1 MKTHKDTDLR
11 EALRRKYANTP
22 QIPAD
27 FSERLMKRMEESVS
41 TKKPR
46 HRHVWLY
53 ATIGTIAASIL
64 LLLTIPYINKVE
76 TKEQPVV
83 TQRHVKQDITMKSE
97 KQQQVPLQPQETS
110 IVVSNVQPKHSNIVR
125 KRHDSA
131 KEEDTLS
138 SPSERLQYYIAKLEA
153 EMKNLDD
160 SVKEAHLEKLI
171 AADEH
176 LQQLV
181 YSIVNDKAEQT
192 INELRNDSTANY
204 INF

>member
-53 ATIGTIAASIL
+53 ATIGTIAASFL

-76 TKEQPVV
+76 TKERPVV

-97 KQQQVPLQPQETS
+97 KQLQPQETS

-138 SPSERLQYYIAKLEA
+138 SSSERLQYYIAKLEA

-160 SVKEAHLEKLI
+160 SVREAHLEKLI

-192 INELRNDSTANY
+192 INELRKDSTANY

>member
-27 FSERLMKRMEESVS
+27 FSERLMKRMEESVPA
-41 TKKPR
+41 KKSR

-64 LLLTIPYINKVE
+64 LLFTLPYINKVK

-97 KQQQVPLQPQETS
+97 KQLQPQETS

-138 SPSERLQYYIAKLEA
+138 SSSERLQYYIAKLEA

-160 SVKEAHLEKLI
+160 SVREAHLEKLI

-192 INELRNDSTANY
+192 INELRKDSTANY

>member
-1 MKTHKDTDLR
+1 MKTYKDTDLR

-41 TKKPR
+41 TKKSR

-97 KQQQVPLQPQETS
+97 KQLQPQETS

-138 SPSERLQYYIAKLEA
+138 SSSVRLQYYIAKLEA

-160 SVKEAHLEKLI
+160 SVREAHLEKLI

-192 INELRNDSTANY
+192 INELRKDSTANY

>member
-1 MKTHKDTDLR
+1 MKTYKDTDLR

-41 TKKPR
+41 TKKSR
-46 HRHVWLY
+46 HHHVWLY
-53 ATIGTIAASIL
+53 ATIGTIAASFL

-97 KQQQVPLQPQETS
+97 KQLQPQETS

-138 SPSERLQYYIAKLEA
+138 SSSERLQYYIAKLEA

-192 INELRNDSTANY
+192 INELQKDSTANY

>member
-27 FSERLMKRMEESVS
+27 FSERLMKRMEESVPA
-41 TKKPR
+41 KKSR

-53 ATIGTIAASIL
+53 ATIGTIAASFL

-97 KQQQVPLQPQETS
+97 KQLQPQETS

-138 SPSERLQYYIAKLEA
+138 SSSERLQYYIAKLEA

-160 SVKEAHLEKLI
+160 SVREAHLEKLI

-192 INELRNDSTANY
+192 INELRKDSTANY

>member
-1 MKTHKDTDLR
+1 MKTYKDTDLR

-41 TKKPR
+41 TKKSR

-53 ATIGTIAASIL
+53 ATIGTIAASFL

-97 KQQQVPLQPQETS
+97 KQLQPQETS

-138 SPSERLQYYIAKLEA
+138 SSSERLQYYIAKLEA

-160 SVKEAHLEKLI
+160 SVREAHLEKLI

-192 INELRNDSTANY
+192 INELRKDSTANY

>member
-27 FSERLMKRMEESVS
+27 FSERLMKRMEESVPA
-41 TKKPR
+41 KKSR

-53 ATIGTIAASIL
+53 ATIGTIAASFL

-97 KQQQVPLQPQETS
+97 KQLQPQETS

-138 SPSERLQYYIAKLEA
+138 SSSERLQYYIAKLEA

-160 SVKEAHLEKLI
+160 SVREAHLEKLI
-171 AADEH
+171 AADEQ

-192 INELRNDSTANY
+192 INELRKDSTANY

>member
-1 MKTHKDTDLR
+1 MKTYKDTDLR

-53 ATIGTIAASIL
+53 ATIGTIAASFL

-76 TKEQPVV
+76 TKERPVV

-97 KQQQVPLQPQETS
+97 KQLQPQETS

-138 SPSERLQYYIAKLEA
+138 SSSERLQYYIAKLEA

-192 INELRNDSTANY
+192 INELQKDSTANY

>member
-1 MKTHKDTDLR
+1 MKTYKDTDLR

-41 TKKPR
+41 AKKSR

-64 LLLTIPYINKVE
+64 LLLTLPYINKVE

-97 KQQQVPLQPQETS
+97 KQLQPQETS

-138 SPSERLQYYIAKLEA
+138 SSSERLQYYIAKLEA

-160 SVKEAHLEKLI
+160 SVREAHLEKLI

-192 INELRNDSTANY
+192 INELRKDSTANY

>member
-1 MKTHKDTDLR
+1 MKIHKDTDLR

-27 FSERLMKRMEESVS
+27 FSERLMKHMEESVS
-41 TKKPR
+41 AKKPR

-97 KQQQVPLQPQETS
+97 KQLQPQETS

-138 SPSERLQYYIAKLEA
+138 SSSERLQYYIAKLEA

-192 INELRNDSTANY
+192 INELQKDSTANY

>member
-41 TKKPR
+41 TKKSR

-97 KQQQVPLQPQETS
+97 KQLQPQETS

-138 SPSERLQYYIAKLEA
+138 SSSERLQYYIAKLEA

-160 SVKEAHLEKLI
+160 SVREAHLEKLI

-192 INELRNDSTANY
+192 INELRKDSTANY

>member
-27 FSERLMKRMEESVS
+27 FSERLMKRMEESTS

-64 LLLTIPYINKVE
+64 LLLTLPYINKVE

-97 KQQQVPLQPQETS
+97 KQLQPQETS

-138 SPSERLQYYIAKLEA
+138 SSSERLQYYIAKLEA

-160 SVKEAHLEKLI
+160 SVREAHLEKLI

-192 INELRNDSTANY
+192 INELRKDSTANY

>member
-41 TKKPR
+41 SKKPR

-64 LLLTIPYINKVE
+64 LLLTLPYINKVE

-97 KQQQVPLQPQETS
+97 KQLQPQETS

-138 SPSERLQYYIAKLEA
+138 SSSERLQYYIAKLEA

-160 SVKEAHLEKLI
+160 SVREAHLEKLI

-181 YSIVNDKAEQT
+181 YSIVNDEAEQT
-192 INELRNDSTANY
+192 INELRKDSTANY

>member
-22 QIPAD
+22 QIPVD

-53 ATIGTIAASIL
+53 ATIGTIAASFL
-64 LLLTIPYINKVE
+64 LLLTLPYINKVE

-97 KQQQVPLQPQETS
+97 KQLQPQETS

-138 SPSERLQYYIAKLEA
+138 SSSERLQYYIAKLEA

-160 SVKEAHLEKLI
+160 SVREAHLEKLI

-192 INELRNDSTANY
+192 INELRKDSTANY

>member
-1 MKTHKDTDLR
+1 MKTYKDTDLR
-11 EALRRKYANTP
+11 EVLRRKYANTP

-27 FSERLMKRMEESVS
+27 FSERLMKRMEESVPA
-41 TKKPR
+41 KKSR

-53 ATIGTIAASIL
+53 ATIGTIAASFL
-64 LLLTIPYINKVE
+64 LLLTLPYINKVE

-83 TQRHVKQDITMKSE
+83 SQRHVKQDITMKSE
-97 KQQQVPLQPQETS
+97 KQLQPQETS

-138 SPSERLQYYIAKLEA
+138 SSSERLQYYIAKLEA

-160 SVKEAHLEKLI
+160 SVREAHLEKLI

-192 INELRNDSTANY
+192 INELRKDSTANY

>member
-1 MKTHKDTDLR
+1 
-11 EALRRKYANTP
+11 
-22 QIPAD
+22 IPAD

-46 HRHVWLY
+46 HHHVWLY
-53 ATIGTIAASIL
+53 ATIGTIAASFL

-97 KQQQVPLQPQETS
+97 KQLQPQETS

-160 SVKEAHLEKLI
+160 SVREAHLEKLI

-192 INELRNDSTANY
+192 INELRKDSTANY

>member
-64 LLLTIPYINKVE
+64 LLLTLPYINKVE
-76 TKEQPVV
+76 TKEQPIV

-97 KQQQVPLQPQETS
+97 KQLQPQETS
-110 IVVSNVQPKHSNIVR
+110 IVVSNVQPKHSNIDR

-138 SPSERLQYYIAKLEA
+138 SSSERLQYYIAKLEA

-160 SVKEAHLEKLI
+160 SVREAHLEKLI

-192 INELRNDSTANY
+192 INELQKDSTANY

>member
-11 EALRRKYANTP
+11 EALRCKYANTP

-64 LLLTIPYINKVE
+64 LLFTLPYINKVE

-83 TQRHVKQDITMKSE
+83 TQRHVKQDIPMKSE
-97 KQQQVPLQPQETS
+97 KQLQPQETS

-138 SPSERLQYYIAKLEA
+138 SSSERLQYYIAKLEA

-192 INELRNDSTANY
+192 INELQKDSTANY

>member
-41 TKKPR
+41 SKKPR

-64 LLLTIPYINKVE
+64 LLLTLPYINKVE
-76 TKEQPVV
+76 TKEQPIV

-97 KQQQVPLQPQETS
+97 KQLQPQETS
-110 IVVSNVQPKHSNIVR
+110 IVVSNVQPKHSNIDR

-138 SPSERLQYYIAKLEA
+138 SSSERLQYYIAKLEA

-160 SVKEAHLEKLI
+160 SVREAHLEKLI

-192 INELRNDSTANY
+192 INELRKDSTANY

>member
-53 ATIGTIAASIL
+53 ATIGTIAASFL

-97 KQQQVPLQPQETS
+97 KQLQPQETS

-138 SPSERLQYYIAKLEA
+138 SSSERLQYYIAKLEA

-160 SVKEAHLEKLI
+160 SVREAHLEKLI

-181 YSIVNDKAEQT
+181 YSIVNDNAEQT
-192 INELRNDSTANY
+192 INELRKDSTANY

>member
-41 TKKPR
+41 AKKPR

-53 ATIGTIAASIL
+53 ATIGTIAASFL

-76 TKEQPVV
+76 TKERPVV

-97 KQQQVPLQPQETS
+97 KQLQPQETS
-110 IVVSNVQPKHSNIVR
+110 IVVSNVQPKHSNIDR

-138 SPSERLQYYIAKLEA
+138 SSSERLQYYIAKLEA

-160 SVKEAHLEKLI
+160 SVREAHLEKLI

-192 INELRNDSTANY
+192 INELRKDSTANY

>member
-64 LLLTIPYINKVE
+64 LLLTLPYINKVK

-83 TQRHVKQDITMKSE
+83 TQRHVKQDITMESE
-97 KQQQVPLQPQETS
+97 KQLQPQEKS

-138 SPSERLQYYIAKLEA
+138 SSSERLQYYIAKLEA

-192 INELRNDSTANY
+192 INELQKDSTANY

>member
-1 MKTHKDTDLR
+1 MKTYKDTDLR

-41 TKKPR
+41 TKKSR

-53 ATIGTIAASIL
+53 ATIGTIAASFL
-64 LLLTIPYINKVE
+64 LLFTLPYINKVE
-76 TKEQPVV
+76 TKEQPIV

-97 KQQQVPLQPQETS
+97 KQLQPQETS

-138 SPSERLQYYIAKLEA
+138 SSSERLQYYIAKLEA

-160 SVKEAHLEKLI
+160 SVREAHLEKLI

-192 INELRNDSTANY
+192 INELRKDSTANY

>member
-41 TKKPR
+41 AKKPR

-53 ATIGTIAASIL
+53 ATIGTIAASFL
-64 LLLTIPYINKVE
+64 LLFTLPYINKVK

-97 KQQQVPLQPQETS
+97 KQLQPQETS

-138 SPSERLQYYIAKLEA
+138 SSSERLQYYIAKLEA

-160 SVKEAHLEKLI
+160 SVREAHLEKLI

-192 INELRNDSTANY
+192 INELRKDSTANY

>member
-1 MKTHKDTDLR
+1 MKTYKDTDLR
-11 EALRRKYANTP
+11 KALRRKYANTP

-53 ATIGTIAASIL
+53 ATIGTIAASFL
-64 LLLTIPYINKVE
+64 LLLTLPYINKVE

-97 KQQQVPLQPQETS
+97 KQLQPQETS

-138 SPSERLQYYIAKLEA
+138 SSSERLQYYIAKLEA

-160 SVKEAHLEKLI
+160 SVREAHLEKLI

-192 INELRNDSTANY
+192 INELQKDSTANY

>member
-27 FSERLMKRMEESVS
+27 FSERLMKRMEESVPA
-41 TKKPR
+41 KKSR

-64 LLLTIPYINKVE
+64 LLLTLPYINKVE

-97 KQQQVPLQPQETS
+97 KQLQPQETS

-138 SPSERLQYYIAKLEA
+138 SSSERLQYYIAKLEA

-160 SVKEAHLEKLI
+160 SVREAHLEKLI

-192 INELRNDSTANY
+192 INELQKDSTANY

>member
-1 MKTHKDTDLR
+1 MKTYKDTDLR

-53 ATIGTIAASIL
+53 ATIGTIAASFL

-97 KQQQVPLQPQETS
+97 KQLQPQETS

-131 KEEDTLS
+131 KEENTLS
-138 SPSERLQYYIAKLEA
+138 SSSERLQYYIAKLEA

-160 SVKEAHLEKLI
+160 SVREAHLEKLI

-192 INELRNDSTANY
+192 INELQKDSTANY

>member
-11 EALRRKYANTP
+11 EALRRKFANTP

-53 ATIGTIAASIL
+53 ATIGTIAASFL

-83 TQRHVKQDITMKSE
+83 TQRHVKQDITMESE
-97 KQQQVPLQPQETS
+97 KQLQPQEKS

-131 KEEDTLS
+131 KEKDTLS
-138 SPSERLQYYIAKLEA
+138 SSSERLQYYIAKLEA

-160 SVKEAHLEKLI
+160 SVREAHLEKLI

-192 INELRNDSTANY
+192 INELRKDSTANY